1 MPQKSTNQI
10 LYVPKITRN
19 NSVLLNTTWYP
30 TCRPIIHYRKQGATS
45 IVPDCCLK
53 VTKRIGDPLKML
65 GKTDE
70 GLLKICDETGP
81 VGSKFGNVIGFSGN
95 ATLRSSVQPNLS
107 YLGNNTQSS
116 SYTPY
121 YTDYSMYLRG
131 RGNTYDAKNTI
142 RKIPGR
148 NYVTESE
155 YYETTEGLSC
165 KPNISTTYKPN
176 NKQFAVQGAVTSESR
191 LLRLKYNTITKN
203 NASFSKPFKTHL
215 QYQDN
220 PLFFEKNKTSSC
232 PQKFCLRSY

>member
-1 MPQKSTNQI
+1 MPQKSTNQM
-10 LYVPKITRN
+10 LYIPKVTRN
-19 NSVLLNTTWYP
+19 KSVLIPTPWYP

-45 IVPDCCLK
+45 TTCCQEE
-53 VTKRIGDPLKML
+53 TKRIGTPLKML

-70 GLLKICDETGP
+70 GILKLCDEKGP

-95 ATLRSSVQPNLS
+95 ATLRSSVQPTLS

-121 YTDYSMYLRG
+121 YSDYSMYLRG
-131 RGNTYDAKNTI
+131 RGNTYDTKNTI

-148 NYVTESE
+148 DYVNEST

-165 KPNISTTYKPN
+165 KPDIITVYKPN
-176 NKQFAVQGAVTSESR
+176 NKQFAVQGSVTSDSR

-203 NASFSKPFKTHL
+203 NASFIKPFKTKL

-220 PLFFEKNKTSSC
+220 PLFFEKNKTSVC
-232 PQKFCLRSY
+232 TQFCLL